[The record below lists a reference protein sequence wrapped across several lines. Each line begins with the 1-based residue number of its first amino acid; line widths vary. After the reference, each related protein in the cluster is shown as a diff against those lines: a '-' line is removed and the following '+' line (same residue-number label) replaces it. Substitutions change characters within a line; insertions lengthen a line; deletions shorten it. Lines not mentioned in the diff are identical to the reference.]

1 MQIAI
6 YVMYECVLHSKVK
19 TLSQQIHLCR
29 STFCCCAFFCAG
41 SFVCLFVRLFRC
53 CCYLLN
59 IELERM
65 KRRDRCVG
73 FMHIKKSNAKIV
85 FSFSFSRF
93 FGMKF
98 FCVDVKSLML
108 LLLLFYLM
116 EFTK

>member
-1 MQIAI
+1 MNAFYIQKLRRYHNKFI
-6 YVMYECVLHSKVK
+6 YVVPLFVVV
-19 TLSQQIHLCR
+19 R
-29 STFCCCAFFCAG
+29 FFCAG

-73 FMHIKKSNAKIV
+73 FMHIKKSNTKIV

-108 LLLLFYLM
+108 LLLFYLM